1 MDRKTNIISLYGGP
15 GAGKSTSAAYLYYL
29 LKAEGKNV
37 ELVREYVKDWVWEG
51 RKIGTY
57 DQIYFLGK
65 QVKHESML
73 YGKVDWIVTDSPI
86 LMNAYYASIYCT
98 PNLGPGIK
106 AATLAFYKQA
116 MEDGHTHFNIML
128 KRSKPYIA
136 DGRYQTEE
144 QAKEID
150 NGVRSMLTE
159 LQIPIFESATNEE
172 DLTNLLNQIKAVSNA

>member
-29 LKAEGKNV
+29 LKAESKNA
-37 ELVREYVKDWVWEG
+37 ELVREYVKDWAWEG

-65 QVKHESML
+65 QVRHESML

-98 PNLGPGIK
+98 PSLGPGIK

-116 MEDGHTHFNIML
+116 MEDGHTHYNIML
-128 KRSKPYIA
+128 RRSKPYIS
-136 DGRYQTEE
+136 DGRYQTED
-144 QAKEID
+144 QAREID
-150 NGVRSMLTE
+150 DGVRSMLNE
-159 LQIPIFESATNEE
+159 LQIPIFESETNEE
-172 DLTNLLNQIKAVSNA
+172 DLAALLKQIKEISHV